1 MPDVQ
6 DVAKPQGGPAR
17 KEKSNFWTLLAVIIG
32 HVPVHLYGQGFVVM
46 LPYLRESMGL
56 SLTRVGLIAT
66 ARQTGGG
73 IASIGGGVITDRFQH
88 LRGHFLGI
96 SLVLMALGYLV
107 AGFIPTG
114 VTSAYVLLLVALGFA
129 SSMGSFWHPPAA
141 SVLSQRFPDRR
152 GTVMSLHRSS
162 GTAGDTIAGI
172 LVGALLTIVTWQA
185 VLRGG
190 TAVTILIALP
200 LWAYLWN
207 VGGPRTVVA
216 GGNQRG
222 FLSQFRDTGKLFTN
236 RGLITLLLVAGLRGA
251 GDRALILFLPIY
263 VKEALG
269 LGPFMVG
276 VHFSLL
282 TALAIFTGPA
292 IGRLSDSVGRRP
304 VIVAV
309 MIISAVLMALLILV
323 QDGLTF
329 TLLVALMGTVM
340 FSINAL
346 TQAGAMDAAE
356 GLRLEGSV
364 MGLYWG
370 INAIFG
376 GISPP
381 LLGKILD
388 LVGGNLILVFWYAL
402 GAYVLGALM
411 ALALPPIGRR
421 AKRS

>member
-1 MPDVQ
+1 MADVQ
-6 DVAKPQGGPAR
+6 DISQAQGGAASSG
-17 KEKSNFWTLLAVIIG
+17 KSNFWTLLAVIIG

-46 LPYLRESMGL
+46 IPYLKESLGI
-56 SLTRVGLIAT
+56 SLTQVGLIAT
-66 ARQTGGG
+66 ARQAGGG
-73 IASIGGGVITDRFQH
+73 IASIGGGVVTDRFQH
-88 LRGHFLGI
+88 LRGHFLGM

-114 VTSAYVLLLVALGFA
+114 VTSAYVLLLLALGFA
-129 SSMGSFWHPPAA
+129 TSMGSFWHPPAA

-162 GTAGDTIAGI
+162 GTFGDTVAGI

-190 TAVTILIALP
+190 TVVTLLIALP

-207 VGGPRTVVA
+207 VGGPRAITT
-216 GGNQRG
+216 GGQERG
-222 FLSQFRDTGKLFTN
+222 FRSQFRDMGRLFKN
-236 RGLITLLLVAGLRGA
+236 RGLITLLLVAGVRGA

-304 VIVAV
+304 VIVVV
-309 MIISAVLMALLILV
+309 MIISAVIMALLILA
-323 QDGLTF
+323 QDGITF

-346 TQAGAMDAAE
+346 TQAGAMDVGE
-356 GLRLEGSV
+356 GLRLEGSI

-376 GISPP
+376 AVSPP
-381 LLGKILD
+381 LLGVILD

-402 GAYVLGALM
+402 VAYVLGALVAM
-411 ALALPPIGRR
+411 SLPSIERGAR
-421 AKRS
+421 KS